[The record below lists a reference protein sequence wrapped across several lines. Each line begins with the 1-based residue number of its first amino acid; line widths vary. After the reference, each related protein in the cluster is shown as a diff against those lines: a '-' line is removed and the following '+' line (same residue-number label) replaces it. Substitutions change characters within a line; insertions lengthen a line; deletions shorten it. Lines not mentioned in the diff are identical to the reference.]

1 MNNNIAPTFA
11 AVSAWIDTAAAK
23 TMRAELIASGLDK
36 SQVKLSSY
44 RWADLK
50 DHSKGYLC
58 RVLVVQGLRPDL
70 ECGTTRPRVKQTE
83 QQPLGNFVTELM
95 TGNSM
100 TESQNST
107 YYCSRNNVD
116 ETMTA

>member
-1 MNNNIAPTFA
+1 MTHSYITGWLPKAEA
-11 AVSAWIDTAAAK
+11 QAK
-23 TMRAELIASGLDK
+23 VKALIADGTYK
-36 SQVKLSSY
+36 KGEIKLSSY

-70 ECGTTRPRVKQTE
+70 ECGTTRPRVKQAE